1 MKTRNIRHSLLTLC
15 ALAALA
21 ATEAL
26 ADNVSVPADFA
37 VTGVDTTKVGFLI
50 RPYQTDGS
58 TVLGQQPNCLA
69 WTEDQLIGLHGPNLA
84 DLSGATD
91 NGFYTETGVIN
102 YSIEAG
108 TGTDRGNFPGDQPFP
123 GIPGTMGTTGDATME
138 VLTFLEF
145 PAAGTY
151 QMGVNS
157 DDGFKVTTANNPRDR
172 FATVLGEFDGARFS
186 ADTLFSFTIAQPGF
200 YPFRLIWENGNGELS
215 AGNLGNCEW
224 FMVQP
229 DDTKVLINSGGAAL
243 KAYYSG
249 PALPPFVSRVVPGIN
264 EACVPTNA
272 TVEVNI
278 TDGGSSTVNPNTI
291 SLSVNGAAV
300 TPNVTKA
307 GPATTVSYTPPGSG
321 WPLCAVITNVL
332 RFADS
337 AGLMHTDS
345 WTFNVQCPAN
355 KTVLCG
361 TNWDFDPPV
370 IGGSSGSSNVTFS
383 ILSTVTNSGPCPWV
397 ITRTW
402 LFTDVCGNTN
412 TCSQTVTV
420 EDTTPPALTC
430 AANKTVACGTA
441 WSFDAPTASD
451 ACCTNVTLQLLSSNL
466 VSSILC
472 QSVYQGIWRATDCC
486 TNYSTCTQTVTV
498 ASTLPPIVNVVC
510 VTNVYYAGGGNNFTT
525 PVPSSPSAGLLARFA
540 GDTFKEFDQ
549 CTVNSFFIDTFSNLN
564 LSSCNITS
572 ATLTM
577 RLKPC
582 GDIPDN
588 DAMNL
593 SFTGANGVLVPDSDS
608 WGSYIGS
615 GNGSPGLPG
624 IGAWGTY
631 TSGQVITLDLGH
643 LPNT

>member
-1 MKTRNIRHSLLTLC
+1 MKTWNIRHSLLTLC
-15 ALAALA
+15 TLAALA
-21 ATEAL
+21 ATGAL
-26 ADNVSVPADFA
+26 ADNVSVPANFA

-50 RPYQTDGS
+50 RPYQTDGA

-91 NGFYTETGVIN
+91 NGFYAETGVIN

-108 TGTDRGNFPGDQPFP
+108 TGTDRGDFPGDLPFP

-224 FMVQP
+224 FLVQP
-229 DDTKVLINSGGAAL
+229 DATKVLINSGGAAL

-272 TVEVNI
+272 TIEVNI
-278 TDGGSSTVNPNTI
+278 TDGSSSIVNPNTI

-300 TPNVTKA
+300 TPTVTKA
-307 GPATTVSYTPPGSG
+307 GPATTVSYTPPGDG

-332 RFADS
+332 RFTDS
-337 AGLMHTDS
+337 TGLIHTDF
-345 WTFNVQCPAN
+345 WTFNVQGPA
-355 KTVLCG
+355 
-361 TNWDFDPPV
+361 PV
-370 IGGSSGSSNVTFS
+370 
-383 ILSTVTNSGPCPWV
+383 
-397 ITRTW
+397 
-402 LFTDVCGNTN
+402 
-412 TCSQTVTV
+412 
-420 EDTTPPALTC
+420 LTC

-441 WSFDAPTASD
+441 WSFDAPTATD
-451 ACCTNVTLQLLSSNL
+451 ACCTKLTIIVVGTVTNVSCNPCAINYTRT
-466 VSSILC
+466 
-472 QSVYQGIWRATDCC
+472 WEATDCC
-486 TNYSTCTQTVTV
+486 TNTATCSQTVTV
-498 ASTLPPIVNVVC
+498 IPTGPCQVFNTGMNGTNALSGGALDPDFVLVDAPFGAVGTSALVIDPLIYPAVIWPMGRIPSGSGRRGCFSSMSLLACLPLPAPVSGLLHQRRDTEWPN
-510 VTNVYYAGGGNNFTT
+510 GGG
-525 PVPSSPSAGLLARFA
+525 
-540 GDTFKEFDQ
+540 
-549 CTVNSFFIDTFSNLN
+549 
-564 LSSCNITS
+564 
-572 ATLTM
+572 
-577 RLKPC
+577 
-582 GDIPDN
+582 
-588 DAMNL
+588 
-593 SFTGANGVLVPDSDS
+593 
-608 WGSYIGS
+608 
-615 GNGSPGLPG
+615 
-624 IGAWGTY
+624 
-631 TSGQVITLDLGH
+631 
-643 LPNT
+643 